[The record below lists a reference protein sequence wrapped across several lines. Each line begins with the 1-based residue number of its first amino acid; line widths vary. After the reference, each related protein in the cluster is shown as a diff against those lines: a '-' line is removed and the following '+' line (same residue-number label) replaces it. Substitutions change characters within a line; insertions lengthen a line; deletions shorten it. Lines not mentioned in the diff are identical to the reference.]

1 MPEQPQ
7 TEKHESNTASVR
19 RVARN
24 TSFLTISQIISY
36 GESAVYTIL
45 VARYLGA
52 EGLGVLNFGIALIA
66 IFSILANFGLTTLIT
81 REVARDK
88 SQATKLIANVIP
100 MQLLLCLATIG
111 LLVVLVNSLG
121 YHNKL
126 FMSSTSCRLDSS

>member
-45 VARYLGA
+45 VAITIGA

-66 IFSILANFGLTTLIT
+66 IFSILAKF
-81 REVARDK
+81 RAHD
-88 SQATKLIANVIP
+88 ANYER
-100 MQLLLCLATIG
+100 
-111 LLVVLVNSLG
+111 SR
-121 YHNKL
+121 
-126 FMSSTSCRLDSS
+126 SR

>member
-45 VARYLGA
+45 VAKYLGA

-66 IFSILANFGLTTLIT
+66 IFSILANFGLTTLNYE
-81 REVARDK
+81 RSR
-88 SQATKLIANVIP
+88 S
-100 MQLLLCLATIG
+100 
-111 LLVVLVNSLG
+111 
-121 YHNKL
+121 
-126 FMSSTSCRLDSS
+126 R